1 MIPARKRTLSRS
13 SAMAMAMLLA
23 YALPAPAQT
32 AYPARPVQV
41 IVGFPAGGSVDVMAR
56 NYIAVLSAQLGQ
68 QFVVVNRDG
77 ASGTIAFATLANAKP
92 DGYTLG
98 AGPTTPITN
107 APHLMKDIKYSLDSF
122 EYVCQVF
129 ENVFTIGVPQ
139 NSPLRSIQDLIA
151 AARANPGKLT
161 YAHSGIGTVPH
172 LAIASFALRVGIEVS
187 AVAYRGEAPLL
198 PDLIAGRVDFG
209 GPAVSSVA
217 GRPQLRALG
226 VFADYRHPAFPDVPT
241 FAEMGVPT
249 LPPGLNGLFAPKGT
263 PVEILQTLE
272 RGCEAVTKSDTFRAA
287 AQKLHQP
294 VVFLD
299 RAAFAKR
306 AAEDYRIK
314 AELVQT
320 LKINPQ

>member
-1 MIPARKRTLSRS
+1 MIQARKHAIFLGI
-13 SAMAMAMLLA
+13 AALLWA
-23 YALPAPAQT
+23 YASSPHAQT
-32 AYPARPVQV
+32 AYPAKPVQV

-56 NYIAVLSAQLGQ
+56 NYIAVIAAQLGQ
-68 QFVVVNRDG
+68 QFIVVNRDG
-77 ASGTIAFATLANAKP
+77 ASATIAFTALANAKP
-92 DGYTLG
+92 DGYTIG

-107 APHLMKDIKYSLDSF
+107 APHLMKGIKYNLDSF

-139 NSPLRSIQDLIA
+139 ESPLRSIQDLIA
-151 AARANPGKLT
+151 AARANPGKLS

-172 LAIASFALRVGIEVS
+172 LAIASFALRVGIQVN

-209 GPAVSSVA
+209 GPAVSSVV
-217 GRPQLRALG
+217 GRSQLRALG
-226 VFADYRHPAFPDVPT
+226 VFADYRHTALPDVPT
-241 FAEMGVPT
+241 FAELGIPT
-249 LPPGLNGLFAPKGT
+249 LPPGLNGLYAPKGT
-263 PVEILQTLE
+263 PVDVLQTLE
-272 RGCEAVTKSDTFRAA
+272 RACEAATKSETFRAA
-287 AQKLHQP
+287 AQKLQQP

-314 AELVQT
+314 AELIKT
-320 LKINPQ
+320 LDISAQ

>member
-1 MIPARKRTLSRS
+1 MIPARKALILLSAAAWMSACAS
-13 SAMAMAMLLA
+13 SP
-23 YALPAPAQT
+23 YAQS
-32 AYPARPVQV
+32 AYPAKPVQV

-56 NYIAVLSAQLGQ
+56 NYIAVISAQLGQ
-68 QFVVVNRDG
+68 QFIVVNRDG
-77 ASGTIAFATLANAKP
+77 ASATIAFAALANAKP
-92 DGYTLG
+92 DGYTIG

-107 APHLMKDIKYSLDSF
+107 APHLMKGIKYNLDSF

-139 NSPLRSIQDLIA
+139 DSPLRSIQDLIA
-151 AARANPGKLT
+151 AARANPGKLS

-172 LAIASFALRVGIEVS
+172 LAIASFALRVGIQVS

-217 GRPQLRALG
+217 GRSQLRALG

-241 FAEMGVPT
+241 FAELGIPT
-249 LPPGLNGLFAPKGT
+249 LPPGLNGLYAPKGT
-263 PVEILQTLE
+263 PVDVLQTLE
-272 RGCEAVTKSDTFRAA
+272 RACEAATNTESFRAI
-287 AQKLHQP
+287 AQKLNQP

-299 RAAFAKR
+299 RAAFTKR

-314 AELVQT
+314 AELIKT
-320 LKINPQ
+320 LDISAQ

>member
-1 MIPARKRTLSRS
+1 MSGISRGVMLRR
-13 SAMAMAMLLA
+13 MALACLLTTA
-23 YALPAPAQT
+23 ATAGGQP

-41 IVGFPAGGSVDVMAR
+41 LIGFPAGGSVDVMAR
-56 NYIAVLSAQLGQ
+56 NYIAALSTVLNQ
-68 QFVVVNRDG
+68 QFVIVNRDG
-77 ASGTIAFATLANAKP
+77 ASGTIAFAALANARP

-107 APHLMKDIKYSLDSF
+107 APHLMTGIKYSLDSF

-139 NSPLRSIQDLIA
+139 NSPLRNLQDLIA
-151 AARANPGKLT
+151 AARANPGKLS
-161 YAHSGIGTVPH
+161 YAHSGVGTVPH
-172 LAIASFALRVGIEVS
+172 LAIAAFALRVGIQVN

-209 GPAVSSVA
+209 GPAIASLA
-217 GRPQLRALG
+217 GRDQIRALG
-226 VFADYRHPAFPDVPT
+226 VFADYRHPQFPDVPSL
-241 FAEMGVPT
+241 AEMGIPT
-249 LPPGLNGLFAPKGT
+249 LPPGLNGLYAPKGT
-263 PVEILQTLE
+263 PPEILQTLE
-272 RGCEAVTKSDTFRAA
+272 RGCEAATKADAFRNA
-287 AQKLHQP
+287 AQKLYQP

-314 AELVQT
+314 ADLVRT
-320 LKINPQ
+320 LNISAQ